1 MKETKEW
8 ELSELESRNSIYD
21 EIVRYCQYKAKYKK
35 QFVSGQTKI
44 QYAGPV
50 YDQREINAMIT
61 AILDGWF
68 GVGKYTRE
76 FELKFSDFLGAKE
89 TILVNSGSSANLLAV
104 SALLSNQFDGKLS
117 KSDEV
122 ITPAVTFPTTFSPI
136 IQNNLKPVLLD
147 VNPSTYNINA
157 EDLKNAISDRTKVIM
172 VPHAL
177 GNPNEMDAI
186 MDFAEEHDLFVIEDS
201 CDALGSTYNGKYTG
215 TFGTFG
221 TFSFYVAHQMML
233 GEGGAVVLNDQDL
246 EPIVRSIRDWG
257 RACVCPVCKVSLDPN
272 YRCPLRFQFQT
283 ETLPED
289 YDKRYVYQNIGYNL
303 KPLEFQAAMGLEQLK
318 KLPKFIEIRKKNFKT
333 LYDSFENYSDYFILP
348 EALPKADP
356 AWFSFVLTVKDNT
369 SFKRKDIVSWLEK
382 HNIETRLLFAGN
394 IIRQPAYKDVECRVV
409 GNLDNSDR
417 IMKNAFFIGVYPG
430 IGDEQLNYMIDTI
443 REFMNKY
450 T

>member
-1 MKETKEW
+1 MT
-8 ELSELESRNSIYD
+8 
-21 EIVRYCQYKAKYKK
+21 
-35 QFVSGQTKI
+35 
-44 QYAGPV
+44 
-50 YDQREINAMIT
+50 
-61 AILDGWF
+61 
-68 GVGKYTRE
+68 
-76 FELKFSDFLGAKE
+76 
-89 TILVNSGSSANLLAV
+89 
-104 SALLSNQFDGKLS
+104 
-117 KSDEV
+117 
-122 ITPAVTFPTTFSPI
+122 
-136 IQNNLKPVLLD
+136 
-147 VNPSTYNINA
+147 
-157 EDLKNAISDRTKVIM
+157 
-172 VPHAL
+172 
-177 GNPNEMDAI
+177 
-186 MDFAEEHDLFVIEDS
+186 
-201 CDALGSTYNGKYTG
+201 
-215 TFGTFG
+215 
-221 TFSFYVAHQMML
+221 L
-233 GEGGAVVLNDQDL
+233 GEGGAVVLNDQEL

-272 YRCPLRFQFQT
+272 YRCPLRFQFET

-356 AWFSFVLTVKDNT
+356 AWFSFVLTIKDNT
-369 SFKRKDIVSWLEK
+369 SFKRKDIVGWLEK

-430 IGDEQLNYMIDTI
+430 IDDERLNYMIDTI